1 MIKKFV
7 AAALVFLLA
16 VSLAACIKIESADD
30 YYGNAGGTPDSG
42 ESVLLSIEC
51 GTVLDNW
58 EDLDPALRDEKYVPS
73 DGVILAKTEYAIEE
87 GDTVFD
93 VLSRAV
99 RENKIQMECRGANAN
114 AFGSVYIEGINYLYE
129 FSCGPL
135 SGWMYKVNGAF
146 PNYGCGMYQLKDG
159 DVVEWVYTCD
169 LGRDVG
175 IDWEM

>member
-1 MIKKFV
+1 MVKKFV

-73 DGVILAKTEYAIEE
+73 DGVILAKTEYVIEK

-99 RENKIQMECRGANAN
+99 RENKIQLEYQGANAN

-146 PNYGCGMYQLKDG
+146 PNYGCGMYELKDG
-159 DVVEWVYTCD
+159 DVVGWVYTCD

>member
-1 MIKKFV
+1 MIKKF
-7 AAALVFLLA
+7 AAATLVFLLA
-16 VSLAACIKIESADD
+16 VSLAACIKIESVDD
-30 YYGNAGGTPDSG
+30 HYGNAGGTPDGG

-51 GTVLDNW
+51 GTVLDHW

-73 DGVILAKTEYAIEE
+73 DGVILAKTEYVIEK

-99 RENKIQMECRGANAN
+99 RENKIQLEYQGANAN

-146 PNYGCGMYQLKDG
+146 PNYGCGMYELKDG